1 MSPQA
6 LEDLINEDVAEGKMP
21 TVLIARVGTFLTG
34 EIDDLKTIRAIC
46 DKHNIW
52 LHVEGYVFP
61 LPFLARF
68 LD

>member
-21 TVLIARVGTFLTG
+21 SVLIARVGTFLTG

-52 LHVEGYVFP
+52 LHVEGYGFP
-61 LPFLARF
+61 SHFVARF